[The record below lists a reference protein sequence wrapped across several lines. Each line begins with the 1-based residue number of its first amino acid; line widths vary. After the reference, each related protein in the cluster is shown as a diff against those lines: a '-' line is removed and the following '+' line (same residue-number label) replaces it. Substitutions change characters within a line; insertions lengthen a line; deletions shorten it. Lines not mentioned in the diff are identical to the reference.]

1 MLFLWEKGRI
11 SWPRNIENAGGI
23 PCDLC
28 TSGETQKHRGEPL
41 RCLRFWPRNSKPRP
55 SRNLFGGVSFTGSR
69 GPHGPP
75 ARLPQALYI
84 GSRYFVSRE
93 AGWAGWASCM
103 GASAPCPSGCTGQ
116 FLGLHPAMYRWPAA
130 IRSGITKY
138 LKTGPEHSSNNPEQ
152 KTTTSKHTCRIFSP

>member
-1 MLFLWEKGRI
+1 M
-11 SWPRNIENAGGI
+11 A
-23 PCDLC
+23 
-28 TSGETQKHRGEPL
+28 QKYRKRRGNPL
-41 RCLRFWPRNSKPRP
+41 RCLHLWRNAETQ
-55 SRNLFGGVSFTGSR
+55 GGNPCAVCASGQEIQNPDPPETSSLTGSR

-103 GASAPCPSGCTGQ
+103 VASAPCPSGCTGQ